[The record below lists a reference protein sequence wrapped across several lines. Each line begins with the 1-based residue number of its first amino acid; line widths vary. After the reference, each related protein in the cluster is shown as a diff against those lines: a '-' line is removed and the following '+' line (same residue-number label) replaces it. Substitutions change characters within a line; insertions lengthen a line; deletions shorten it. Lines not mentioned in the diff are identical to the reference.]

1 MKKPHIMAAQAIKK
15 QLKIQFPDIKF
26 AVRTGGCGYF
36 SRIDVFYPV
45 SVGFDAVKAVTK
57 PFQMSNRN
65 KAYPMGYAHMILLHA
80 VID

>member
-45 SVGFDAVKAVTK
+45 SVGFDHVGTYHCS
-57 PFQMSNRN
+57 PTFSERSLQNE
-65 KAYPMGYAHMILLHA
+65 
-80 VID
+80 